1 VGLDRVVLG
10 TDLPFDMALPDPVRK
25 VEAAL
30 GETGLHAVAERNPVS
45 LFGLD
50 EPGMAAQ
57 ANAFT
62 RRESNV

>member
-1 VGLDRVVLG
+1 
-10 TDLPFDMALPDPVRK
+10 MALPDPVCK

-30 GETGLHAVAERNPVS
+30 GEAGLHAVAERNPAL

-57 ANAFT
+57 ADAFT